1 MSQSVLIEDVPAGWV
16 GSGLSPIIH
25 KDFIGCGCPQL
36 TSCHPGLG
44 VPQSCNVSPPA
55 QGVPQDADV
64 KESSLFSYQSWN
76 LPLYLSIITYL
87 C

>member
-55 QGVPQDADV
+55 RGVPQDADV